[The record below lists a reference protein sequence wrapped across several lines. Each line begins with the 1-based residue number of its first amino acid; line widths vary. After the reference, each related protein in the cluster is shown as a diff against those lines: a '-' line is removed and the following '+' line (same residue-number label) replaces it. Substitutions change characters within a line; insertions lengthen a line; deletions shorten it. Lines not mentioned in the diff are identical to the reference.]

1 MLNST
6 ITKKHYGLFLMGHV
20 WKDDAQNDY
29 IGKLVNLQNHSL
41 KLKGILTVY
50 FPMLVAIKM
59 TFEVVVSN
67 FMGHYQNV

>member
-1 MLNST
+1 MD
-6 ITKKHYGLFLMGHV
+6 HF
-20 WKDDAQNDY
+20 WKNDAQNDQVE
-29 IGKLVNLQNHSL
+29 KLVNLQPQCCL

-67 FMGHYQNV
+67 FMRHYQNV